1 MKFSDPIH
9 YSKFSD
15 IINHGTSLEYDNA
28 HLLSMSEEK
37 LEEFLKTG
45 KDWAKVKTS
54 VPGVFVLKMPGSKNR
69 EPSLSVE
76 VNPVDASGSPTK
88 RRGLIIR
95 SVDELLEFK
104 DILGNEKVETLL
116 EMLEDVNPDT
126 PESKQ
131 SKEVI
136 EI

>member
-1 MKFSDPIH
+1 
-9 YSKFSD
+9 
-15 IINHGTSLEYDNA
+15 
-28 HLLSMSEEK
+28 MSEEK
-37 LEEFLKTG
+37 LEEFLETG

-54 VPGVFVLKMPGSKNR
+54 VPGVFVMKMPGSKNR

-95 SVDELLEFK
+95 SVDELLEFR
-104 DILGNEKVETLL
+104 DILGNVKVESLL
-116 EMLEDVNPDT
+116 EMLEDVNPARPD
-126 PESKQ
+126 SKQ

>member
-1 MKFSDPIH
+1 
-9 YSKFSD
+9 
-15 IINHGTSLEYDNA
+15 
-28 HLLSMSEEK
+28 MSEEK
-37 LEEFLKTG
+37 LEEFLETG

-54 VPGVFVLKMPGSKNR
+54 VPGVFVMKMPGSKNR

-116 EMLEDVNPDT
+116 EMLEDVNPAT
-126 PESKQ
+126 PDNKQ

>member
-1 MKFSDPIH
+1 
-9 YSKFSD
+9 
-15 IINHGTSLEYDNA
+15 
-28 HLLSMSEEK
+28 MSEEK
-37 LEEFLKTG
+37 LEEFLENG

-54 VPGVFVLKMPGSKNR
+54 VPGVYVLKMPGSKNR

-116 EMLEDVNPDT
+116 EMLEDVNPT
-126 PESKQ
+126 APESKQ

>member
-1 MKFSDPIH
+1 
-9 YSKFSD
+9 
-15 IINHGTSLEYDNA
+15 
-28 HLLSMSEEK
+28 MSEEK
-37 LEEFLKTG
+37 LEEFLETG

-54 VPGVFVLKMPGSKNR
+54 VPGVFVMKMPGSKNR

-104 DILGNEKVETLL
+104 DILGNDKVETLL
-116 EMLEDVNPDT
+116 EMLEDVNPGS

>member
-1 MKFSDPIH
+1 
-9 YSKFSD
+9 
-15 IINHGTSLEYDNA
+15 
-28 HLLSMSEEK
+28 MSEEK
-37 LEEFLKTG
+37 LEEFLETG

-54 VPGVFVLKMPGSKNR
+54 VPGVFVMKMPGSKNR

-76 VNPVDASGSPTK
+76 INPVDASGSSTK

-104 DILGNEKVETLL
+104 DILGNDKVETLL
-116 EMLEDVNPDT
+116 EMLEDVNPGS

>member
-1 MKFSDPIH
+1 M
-9 YSKFSD
+9 
-15 IINHGTSLEYDNA
+15 G
-28 HLLSMSEEK
+28 MSEEK
-37 LEEFLKTG
+37 LEEFLQSG

-54 VPGVFVLKMPGSKNR
+54 VPGVFVMKMPGSKNK

-76 VNPVDASGSPTK
+76 INPVDAGGSPTK

-104 DILGNEKVETLL
+104 DILSNEKLETLL
-116 EMLEDVNPDT
+116 EMLEDVNPGT
-126 PESKQ
+126 PEGKQ

-136 EI
+136 EL

>member
-1 MKFSDPIH
+1 
-9 YSKFSD
+9 
-15 IINHGTSLEYDNA
+15 
-28 HLLSMSEEK
+28 MSEEK
-37 LEEFLKTG
+37 LEEFLETG
-45 KDWAKVKTS
+45 KDWAKVKTT
-54 VPGVFVLKMPGSKNR
+54 VPGVFVMKMPGSKNR

-95 SVDELLEFK
+95 SVDELLEFRN
-104 DILGNEKVETLL
+104 ILGNDKVENLL
-116 EMLEDVNPDT
+116 EMLEDVNPGT
-126 PESKQ
+126 PENKQ

>member
-1 MKFSDPIH
+1 
-9 YSKFSD
+9 
-15 IINHGTSLEYDNA
+15 
-28 HLLSMSEEK
+28 MSEEK
-37 LEEFLKTG
+37 LEEFLETG

-54 VPGVFVLKMPGSKNR
+54 VPGVFVMKMPGSKNR

-76 VNPVDASGSPTK
+76 INPVDASGSPTK

-104 DILGNEKVETLL
+104 DILGNDKVETLL
-116 EMLEDVNPDT
+116 EMLEDVNPGS